1 MNEYIREIMQ
11 VPLLTENETNELL
24 KKATNGDLEARNKL
38 ITHNLRLVLKIANN
52 FKESINLPIDDL
64 INIGV
69 FGLINSIDK
78 FDFKKNAKLSTF
90 ATTSIYN
97 CFKQYIRSTFKK
109 TAPLISL
116 QDVIYKGEDDN
127 EITFEDAIQDNSPAI
142 EETIIEKV
150 GNQQL
155 IRALKCLTDEEQ
167 KILSLRYGIDDG
179 IARSLEEIGKMYHLT
194 RERIRQK
201 EQKALIKVRKN
212 KIIKNYYKER
222 K

>member
-11 VPLLTENETNELL
+11 IPLLTENETNELL

-116 QDVIYKGEDDN
+116 QDVIYKGEVDN
-127 EITFEDAIQDNSPAI
+127 EITFEDAIQDDSPAI
-142 EETIIEKV
+142 EETIVEKV

-155 IRALKCLTDEEQ
+155 IQALKCLTDEEQ

-179 IARSLEEIGKMYHLT
+179 IARSLEEIGKMHHLT

-201 EQKALIKVRKN
+201 EQKALVKVRRSKIVKN
-212 KIIKNYYKER
+212 LL
-222 K
+222 

>member
-155 IRALKCLTDEEQ
+155 IPALKCLTDEEQ